1 MKSRI
6 YLSIF
11 FLLIFCVNLSFAASP
26 AVPAE
31 FLPVVGLLQEKKW
44 DQASVELEKLLT
56 QFPRDSHILY
66 DLGRVHFEK
75 KDYAKALA
83 YFRRSLQVNPWE
95 SSAIQGIQ
103 AAEKA
108 LDLRSLPQDLEV
120 QESLHKYLFQ
130 GAPLELFLFLTL
142 ICWILL
148 LWFLLGWVQKRRE
161 KSVTMFANIFLGG
174 LILLAAFSVFLSFA
188 KFQDLKTQRSTV
200 LAASVNVLMFP
211 GKDQL
216 IVYSLQQGH
225 EVIVLQQQDG
235 WVFVQYPGRSA
246 GWIPKESLYL
256 F

>member
-11 FLLIFCVNLSFAASP
+11 CLLMFCVNLSFAASP

-31 FLPVVGLLQEKKW
+31 FLPIVGLLQDKKW

-75 KDYAKALA
+75 KEYAKALG
-83 YFRRSLQVNPWE
+83 YFRRSLQENPWE
-95 SSAIQGIQ
+95 TSALQGIQ
-103 AAEKA
+103 ASEKA
-108 LDLRSLPQDLEV
+108 LDLRSLPQDLEI
-120 QESLHKYLFQ
+120 QESLHKYFFQ
-130 GAPLELFLFLTL
+130 RAPLEFFLFLTL
-142 ICWILL
+142 LSWIFL
-148 LWFLLGWVQKRRE
+148 LWFLLGWIQQRRQ
-161 KSVTMFANIFLGG
+161 KSVTIVTNIFLAVVT
-174 LILLAAFSVFLSFA
+174 LLAAFSVFFSFA
-188 KFQDLKTQRSTV
+188 KYQDTKTQRSTV
-200 LAASVNVLMFP
+200 LVASVNVLMFP

-246 GWIPKESLYL
+246 GWIPKESLFL